1 MTFGL
6 HKKVQFRI
14 TLLNKYEKIV
24 AQKYFKGK
32 NENEIFVGEFLKSLI
47 KNERKVQNEILNNI
61 SELDNTKFTKEEIE
75 KGFYEIQKDKNSVEK
90 EQVLVKESKQKIEN
104 EIKNIYVW

>member
-47 KNERKVQNEILNNI
+47 KNERKVQNEILNMRKLSRVKFYFF
-61 SELDNTKFTKEEIE
+61 SE
-75 KGFYEIQKDKNSVEK
+75 
-90 EQVLVKESKQKIEN
+90 
-104 EIKNIYVW
+104 YVIITTE

>member
-47 KNERKVQNEILNNI
+47 KK
-61 SELDNTKFTKEEIE
+61 
-75 KGFYEIQKDKNSVEK
+75 
-90 EQVLVKESKQKIEN
+90 
-104 EIKNIYVW
+104 

>member
-1 MTFGL
+1 MTFRL

-47 KNERKVQNEILNNI
+47 KNERKVQNEILNMRKLSRVKFYFF
-61 SELDNTKFTKEEIE
+61 SE
-75 KGFYEIQKDKNSVEK
+75 
-90 EQVLVKESKQKIEN
+90 
-104 EIKNIYVW
+104 YVIITTE